1 MQPIRCPDH
10 MLKTLC
16 CLCAAWRQAQEAA
29 ELARKT
35 EHDKWAEAKRLGQ
48 EADEATAKR
57 LSVMRERVTEL
68 KEEMETV
75 KEEVTAASSSSSS
88 SRVLSSHK
96 VDDEG
101 SSDEK
106 VDVQLKGQGNQGV
119 KVKVAVEE

>member
-1 MQPIRCPDH
+1 MS
-10 MLKTLC
+10 
-16 CLCAAWRQAQEAA
+16 AAWRQAQEAA

-35 EHDKWAEAKRLGQ
+35 EHDRWAEAKRLGQ
-48 EADEATAKR
+48 EADAATAQR

-68 KEEMETV
+68 KGEMETV

-88 SRVLSSHK
+88 TTRALSSHK

-106 VDVQLKGQGNQGV
+106 VDVQLKGQGAKGV
-119 KVKVAVEE
+119 QVKVAVEE

>member
-1 MQPIRCPDH
+1 MIGTVQH
-10 MLKTLC
+10 VC

-48 EADEATAKR
+48 EADEATATR

-88 SRVLSSHK
+88 TTRVLTSHK

-106 VDVQLKGQGNQGV
+106 VHVQLKGQGGQRVQV
-119 KVKVAVEE
+119 KVSEE

>member
-1 MQPIRCPDH
+1 
-10 MLKTLC
+10 
-16 CLCAAWRQAQEAA
+16 
-29 ELARKT
+29 
-35 EHDKWAEAKRLGQ
+35 
-48 EADEATAKR
+48 
-57 LSVMRERVTEL
+57 MRERVTEL